1 MDFRAAIDK
10 LKRSSL
16 GNRAT
21 FLVIQLDAIYA
32 LSSVNSFNAERYEIS
47 DSDWEDAFQRA
58 LFAISSYSDT
68 LTVVLANQYYQMYQI
83 DKPTMPRNEWPSAL
97 PYLLKELTS
106 ERAIDIVAD
115 AVELP
120 NSSKVQAYVL
130 ARKILDTILQL
141 THQAQVS
148 LESILPE
155 DDVWGSSAYDLGN
168 FLLLQR
174 SMRGPFRI
182 SAFVD
187 HVISFHRSIRSV
199 TPPLTGVSSNDV
211 QMDNLSLELQ
221 RSIDYLSAQLR
232 GVQLHQLKICCDE
245 EDTEELIGSLNL
257 RLSSK
262 VSLLRADKHQY
273 SGYVLAEQASC
284 SQNGRVNLYHD
295 FLKQKKHFLTLKNV
309 AIIWGATAAFMALNY
324 GYYSW
329 KGEGIADV
337 ISVAQSH
344 GNIMK
349 SELERRQVKLRMH
362 KPDSQKLVTK
372 LRLENEIK
380 AKRDSL
386 NAVNRF
392 GDSLEQGY
400 SGVMQ
405 SLAKLANSDISL
417 VEIIIHGDQ
426 SLALKGFA
434 RTPSDV
440 PNWIHQFKYEESLIK
455 LTFDNVSIE
464 RSKENV
470 VMFDL
475 KTVGD
480 KRND

>member
-1 MDFRAAIDK
+1 MR
-10 LKRSSL
+10 
-16 GNRAT
+16 
-21 FLVIQLDAIYA
+21 
-32 LSSVNSFNAERYEIS
+32 
-47 DSDWEDAFQRA
+47 
-58 LFAISSYSDT
+58 
-68 LTVVLANQYYQMYQI
+68 VVGG
-83 DKPTMPRNEWPSAL
+83 R
-97 PYLLKELTS
+97 
-106 ERAIDIVAD
+106 
-115 AVELP
+115 
-120 NSSKVQAYVL
+120 
-130 ARKILDTILQL
+130 
-141 THQAQVS
+141 
-148 LESILPE
+148 
-155 DDVWGSSAYDLGN
+155 
-168 FLLLQR
+168 
-174 SMRGPFRI
+174 
-182 SAFVD
+182 D
-187 HVISFHRSIRSV
+187 H
-199 TPPLTGVSSNDV
+199 G
-211 QMDNLSLELQ
+211 Q
-221 RSIDYLSAQLR
+221 
-232 GVQLHQLKICCDE
+232 

-284 SQNGRVNLYHD
+284 SQNGRVNLYPD

-344 GNIMK
+344 GNIMR
-349 SELERRQVKLRMH
+349 SELERRKVKLRMH

-434 RTPSDV
+434 RAPSDV